1 MQYAIMVI
9 IFVFKASKWQLS
21 FNALDLS
28 YCMLSLSDGVKDR
41 LSAYSSDGKNKYFTG
56 GT

>member
-28 YCMLSLSDGVKDR
+28 YCMLSLSDGVKGR
-41 LSAYSSDGKNKYFTG
+41 LSAYTL
-56 GT
+56 